1 MANPDGSWNI
11 TVKSPLGDQ
20 KLTMTIATSG
30 TGFSG
35 QAGGSMGS
43 MPIAGTVAGDV
54 LKWKLSITVPMPM
67 TLDCEATVSG
77 DTMKGDVGAGGFGS
91 FALTGTRA

>member
-1 MANPDGSWNI
+1 MANVDGTWNC

-20 KLTMTIATSG
+20 SMTLTIASEG
-30 TGFSG
+30 GNFSG
-35 QAGGSMGS
+35 QAGGAMGS
-43 MPIAGTVAGDV
+43 MAIEGAVAGDK
-54 LKWKLSITVPMPM
+54 LSWKQSITVPMPM

-77 DTMKGDVGAGGFGS
+77 DTLTGNVGAGGFGS